1 MTDEGTRRNTFPP
14 SRRIGG
20 LLAFRNVFDNGVK
33 ASQGPLTVYLVKN
46 DLGHPR
52 LGMTV
57 PRRVGNAVRR
67 NRVKRMLRDAFRHL
81 QHDLPAAD
89 IVILVRP
96 HEPLTLGEYQR
107 LMDDL
112 VTRLKKSPACT
123 CGAP

>member
-1 MTDEGTRRNTFPP
+1 MPRNTFPP
-14 SRRIGG
+14 SRRLGG
-20 LLAFRNVFDNGVK
+20 VLAFRHVFDNGVK
-33 ASQGPLTVYLVKN
+33 ASQGPLTVYLIPN

-89 IVILVRP
+89 IVVLVRP
-96 HEPLTLGEYQR
+96 HGALTPSEYLGQLEKLAER
-107 LMDDL
+107 VVRKM
-112 VTRLKKSPACT
+112 
-123 CGAP
+123 